1 MYYRKNNGYT
11 IDNKGNI
18 VRWDNP
24 RRGEDEARIKE
35 LEYQIFELTQ
45 KIQSIENEMKMK
57 EMEMNEARA
66 ASFNIEY
73 QDAIE
78 KIRNI
83 KKEIDSIFKG

>member
-1 MYYRKNNGYT
+1 
-11 IDNKGNI
+11 
-18 VRWDNP
+18 
-24 RRGEDEARIKE
+24 
-35 LEYQIFELTQ
+35 
-45 KIQSIENEMKMK
+45 MKMK